1 VTQEQHPVDRAVEL
15 FVYAPIGMA
24 MFAKDTVPTF
34 LKMFVARGET
44 EIEHRRKTLGDQLTQ
59 YRTVGQLAV
68 KYGGPEV
75 RRRAESTVD
84 QVRRMG
90 GDTVTGLMG
99 GVMPDA
105 GGTAPVD
112 EEAVAEIDIEIELT
126 EVEEIVD
133 EAPAPAV
140 SPWDTHVTETAR
152 PWAPIGGAVHD
163 APVRQERTAL
173 AIPDYDQLSAS
184 QVVEHL
190 DGLTPDELAQ
200 VRDYERAHRGRNT
213 ILGKIAT
220 LTA

>member
-1 VTQEQHPVDRAVEL
+1 VEL

-44 EIEHRRKTLGDQLTQ
+44 EIEHRRKSFGDQLTQ

-75 RRRAESTVD
+75 RRRAESTVG
-84 QVRRMG
+84 QVRRVG
-90 GDTVTGLMG
+90 GDTVSGLIG
-99 GVMPDA
+99 TVTPEGDA
-105 GGTAPVD
+105 IFGA
-112 EEAVAEIDIEIELT
+112 EETEIEIEIELT
-126 EVEEIVD
+126 EVDEIAD
-133 EAPAPAV
+133 DAIASAPPV
-140 SPWDTHVTETAR
+140 SPWDTHPSEGSR
-152 PWAPIGGAVHD
+152 SWAPIGGPVHD
-163 APVRQERTAL
+163 ARPEHDRAAL
-173 AIPDYDQLSAS
+173 AIPNYDQLSAS

-190 DGLTPDELAQ
+190 DGLTAGELAE
-200 VRDYERAHRGRNT
+200 VREYERAHRGRNT

>member
-1 VTQEQHPVDRAVEL
+1 VEL

-24 MFAKDTVPTF
+24 MFARDTVPTF

-44 EIEHRRKTLGDQLTQ
+44 ELEHRRKSLGDQLTQ

-90 GDTVTGLMG
+90 GDTVSGLIG
-99 GVMPDA
+99 GATPEA
-105 GGTAPVD
+105 GDVPFAVEQT
-112 EEAVAEIDIEIELT
+112 EEIEIEIEL
-126 EVEEIVD
+126 VDVD
-133 EAPAPAV
+133 EIGEAGDQDVSAAPPV
-140 SPWDTHVTETAR
+140 SPWDTHPTETAR
-152 PWAPIGGAVHD
+152 SWAPIGG
-163 APVRQERTAL
+163 PVQDTGPEHERAAL

-190 DGLTPDELAQ
+190 DGLTANELAQ